1 MHSCSTPWIWL
12 LLWDGLLR
20 CRQQRDGLPDPTE
33 WCTFI
38 ACTVTGNSTL
48 PTVLLPRFDNKHGI
62 HKCSKLFL
70 LVCWNGRPGFF
81 NYEYFIR
88 SYYCNVLLQYSSIPL
103 WSAQG
108 VSNAT
113 KGNATKDTASCW
125 ILACLTTFQGHT
137 YGVNRLSILDKAP
150 CFDIIMSVPAGWHHA
165 CYLWGCAGAPLQESS
180 DLLHKEERVLHP

>member
-1 MHSCSTPWIWL
+1 MRNCSTPWIWL
-12 LLWDGLLR
+12 MLWDGLLR
-20 CRQQRDGLPDPTE
+20 CHQPRDGLPDPTE

-108 VSNAT
+108 VSKT
-113 KGNATKDTASCW
+113 LPVVGYWPVWLLFKDIWRESPQHPRQGALLWYNYVSACRMTSCMLSLRVCWCSTAGEFW
-125 ILACLTTFQGHT
+125 PIA
-137 YGVNRLSILDKAP
+137 
-150 CFDIIMSVPAGWHHA
+150 
-165 CYLWGCAGAPLQESS
+165 
-180 DLLHKEERVLHP
+180 